1 MKKTYY
7 DVYGETID
15 GEIIHIDRVYSEKEA
30 RTLVITEE
38 NENPDGDF
46 WWEATYP
53 DEQ

>member
-7 DVYGETID
+7 DVYGERNE
-15 GEIIHIDRVYSEKEA
+15 GEIIHIDRVYAEKEA
-30 RTLVITEE
+30 RSIVITEE

-46 WWEATYP
+46 WWEVVYA